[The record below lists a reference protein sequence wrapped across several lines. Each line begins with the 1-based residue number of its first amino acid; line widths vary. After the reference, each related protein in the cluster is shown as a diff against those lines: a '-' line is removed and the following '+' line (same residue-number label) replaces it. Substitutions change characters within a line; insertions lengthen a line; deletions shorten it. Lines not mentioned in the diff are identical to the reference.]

1 MIERLPLK
9 VKVIGTIASISSVDS
24 DSHERVANDSQVIT
38 MLNAVVD
45 ELSIGFVE
53 LWLSDMMIQE
63 FGFTPLMFTGNV
75 LHVIADQHLAGI
87 TTYVDQASGEI
98 KAHTQDGLVVTR
110 MYNATDDDMDQM
122 GVSDRAYNRICNRRD
137 ELELAFKATSKDSR
151 KDRFSLSKTSTS
163 PIDVRIENLR
173 KELVKEGNSKARI
186 DAINKAINALLDQKV
201 SEESVAE
208 SSVAESSVADQI
220 ATLELALASAT
231 TAAAKK
237 KIQDKIDAITA
248 TV

>member
-1 MIERLPLK
+1 MKTRILLSALFILVLSSAWSQTIQRTFEDMGYRDQSIFGISGSITYFVK
-9 VKVIGTIASISSVDS
+9 VK
-24 DSHERVANDSQVIT
+24 
-38 MLNAVVD
+38 
-45 ELSIGFVE
+45 
-53 LWLSDMMIQE
+53 
-63 FGFTPLMFTGNV
+63 P
-75 LHVIADQHLAGI
+75 
-87 TTYVDQASGEI
+87 
-98 KAHTQDGLVVTR
+98 
-110 MYNATDDDMDQM
+110 DDDMDQM

-208 SSVAESSVADQI
+208 SSVTESSVADQI

-237 KIQDKIDAITA
+237 KIQDKIDAIAA